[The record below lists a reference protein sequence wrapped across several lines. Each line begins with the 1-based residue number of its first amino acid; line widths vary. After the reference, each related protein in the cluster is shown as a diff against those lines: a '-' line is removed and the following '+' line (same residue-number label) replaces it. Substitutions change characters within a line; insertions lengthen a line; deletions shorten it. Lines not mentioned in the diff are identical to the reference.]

1 MAYYKFGNLKRPDI
15 VDYIDKVWEI
25 KLNNQ
30 VKRFDMELLTG
41 VPAYKVLLKN
51 ANTSN
56 EKQQLIQTTIIASY
70 IQ

>member
-1 MAYYKFGNLKRPDI
+1 MAYDKFENLKRPDI

-30 VKRFDMELLTG
+30 VKHFDMELLTG
-41 VPAYKVLLKN
+41 VLAYKVFLKN
-51 ANTSN
+51 ANISN

>member
-25 KLNNQ
+25 KLKNQ

-51 ANTSN
+51 ANISN

>member
-1 MAYYKFGNLKRPDI
+1 MAYYKFENLKRPDI

-25 KLNNQ
+25 KLNNL
-30 VKRFDMELLTG
+30 VKHVDMELLTG
-41 VPAYKVLLKN
+41 GLAYKVLLKN
-51 ANTSN
+51 ANISN

>member
-1 MAYYKFGNLKRPDI
+1 MAYYKFENLKRPDI

-41 VPAYKVLLKN
+41 VLAYKVLLKN
-51 ANTSN
+51 ANISN

>member
-25 KLNNQ
+25 KLNNL
-30 VKRFDMELLTG
+30 VKRVDMELLTG
-41 VPAYKVLLKN
+41 VLAYKVLLKN
-51 ANTSN
+51 ANISN

>member
-1 MAYYKFGNLKRPDI
+1 MAYYKFENLKRPDI

-25 KLNNQ
+25 KLNNL
-30 VKRFDMELLTG
+30 VKRVDMELLTG
-41 VPAYKVLLKN
+41 VLAYKVLLKN
-51 ANTSN
+51 ANISN

>member
-1 MAYYKFGNLKRPDI
+1 MAYYKFENLKRPDI

-41 VPAYKVLLKN
+41 VLAYKVLLKD
-51 ANTSN
+51 ANISN